1 MESLELD
8 MVQYDC
14 PYIDTTRDYDITF
27 FAKQWDFNPAEHVLE
42 TRIMARGADSTSLHR
57 GMDALSSHPKMNGY
71 DLLNREEE
79 TALIRSQID
88 ETNAMRTIRDNNGYI
103 TGPFIIRDGSE
114 RWHVGFDKELT
125 AGDALSELDKE
136 NDYSVRSR
144 EAIDLEDFH
153 DLLQNAQ
160 ALKSLLDGLRD
171 LSTVERRT
179 LLLAVS
185 EGYFTTPRDA
195 TLGSL
200 AAEFDVSKNAVSKNL
215 RRSQRKLLHQVS
227 DAMDEIDE
235 TDSPLSTEA

>member
-14 PYIDTTRDYDITF
+14 PYIDTTRDHDISF
-27 FAKQWDFNPAEHVLE
+27 FAKQWDFNPAAHVLE
-42 TRIMARGADSTSLHR
+42 TRIMVQGSDSATLHQGMEALAD
-57 GMDALSSHPKMNGY
+57 HPKMKGY
-71 DLLNREEE
+71 ELLNRQEES
-79 TALIRSQID
+79 ALIRSQIG

-103 TGPFIIRDGSE
+103 TGPFVIRDGSE
-114 RWHVGFDKELT
+114 LWHVGFDKEKT
-125 AGDALSELDKE
+125 AGDALAALDEE
-136 NDYSVRSR
+136 NDFRVQTR

-160 ALKSLLDGLRD
+160 ALTSLLDGLRN
-171 LSTVERRT
+171 LSAVERRT
-179 LLLAVS
+179 LLKAVS

-215 RRSQRKLLHQVS
+215 RRSQRKLLEQVS
-227 DAMDEIDE
+227 DAMTEIDDGDA
-235 TDSPLSTEA
+235 TPSTEA